1 MESPQILIDT
11 SILIDYFRKR
21 DKEKTLLY
29 SLSFTY
35 RFAISTVT
43 EFEFFAGLSAI
54 HLEFTNKLF
63 ANFLILPF
71 DSTCPQTASVVNYYK
86 IHMPEINE
94 ATDTDLKIIEKLQQL
109 GRRRGDTFALPR
121 SEMRFSNGFYQ
132 QGNK

>member
-21 DKEKTLLY
+21 YKDKTLLY

-43 EFEFFAGLSAI
+43 EFEFFAGLSEI

-71 DSTCPQTASVVNYYK
+71 DSTCAQTASEIYK
-86 IHMPEINE
+86 NLKSKNHLISPPDIFIA
-94 ATDTDLKIIEKLQQL
+94 ATAISHNLSLVTLNKEHFERVHGLKLLHIK
-109 GRRRGDTFALPR
+109 
-121 SEMRFSNGFYQ
+121 
-132 QGNK
+132 

>member
-21 DKEKTLLY
+21 HKDKTLLY

-54 HLEFTNKLF
+54 HLKFTNTLF

-71 DSTCPQTASVVNYYK
+71 DSTCTQTASEIYK
-86 IHMPEINE
+86 NLKSKNQLISPPDIFIA
-94 ATDTDLKIIEKLQQL
+94 ATAISHNLSLLTLNKEHFEREHGLKLFHIK
-109 GRRRGDTFALPR
+109 
-121 SEMRFSNGFYQ
+121 
-132 QGNK
+132 

>member
-1 MESPQILIDT
+1 MIDT

-21 DKEKTLLY
+21 DKEKALLY

-43 EFEFFAGLSAI
+43 AFEFFAGLSEI

-71 DSTCPQTASVVNYYK
+71 DSTCAQTASEIYK
-86 IHMPEINE
+86 NLKSKNQLISPPDIFIA
-94 ATDTDLKIIEKLQQL
+94 ATAISHNLSLVTLNKLQKAAA
-109 GRRRGDTFALPR
+109 RN
-121 SEMRFSNGFYQ
+121 RFRDA
-132 QGNK
+132 